1 MKKAFKRITM
11 TALLFLAIGTL
22 AGCGKKQIDVMEGI
36 ELEFD
41 GVNGYGTVRI
51 ADDSVWEEAAL
62 EAAGLN
68 EEMDSDDEAKA
79 IHAIQ
84 GVFAIESA
92 VKYEISPKDNLSN
105 GDEVT
110 VSVKVNNESLEKY
123 KIELTGKEKKFKV
136 EGLKEVEKIDLF
148 AGVEVKF
155 EGLSPYVKAAVSTQN
170 ADNVISVRYT
180 IDKNQNLKIGD
191 TVVVTAEFD
200 AEKLLKQGYI
210 AEADTKEFVLSECD
224 RYVTELADIPSE
236 KVDKMNKQ
244 FEDAFRARVANGWK
258 NKDSL
263 KSIEYIGAYLL
274 TEKEGFNG
282 GTKNMYYG
290 VYRISVSTDEQEF
303 SYYSYCQFKD
313 IIILKDGTCS
323 VDLTQYKM
331 PSGASF
337 FSSGETFKK
346 DNLTYEGYEELD
358 SLFNNCVTKSIENYE
373 YESSVKE

>member
-1 MKKAFKRITM
+1 M
-11 TALLFLAIGTL
+11 
-22 AGCGKKQIDVMEGI
+22 
-36 ELEFD
+36 
-41 GVNGYGTVRI
+41 
-51 ADDSVWEEAAL
+51 
-62 EAAGLN
+62 
-68 EEMDSDDEAKA
+68 
-79 IHAIQ
+79 
-84 GVFAIESA
+84 
-92 VKYEISPKDNLSN
+92 
-105 GDEVT
+105 
-110 VSVKVNNESLEKY
+110 
-123 KIELTGKEKKFKV
+123 
-136 EGLKEVEKIDLF
+136 F

-155 EGLSPYVKAAVSTQN
+155 EGLSPCVKAAVSTQN
-170 ADNVISVRYT
+170 ADNAISVRYT

-236 KVDKMNKQ
+236 KVEKMNKQ
-244 FEDAFRARVANGWK
+244 FEDAFRARVANRWK

-331 PSGASF
+331 PSGSSF
-337 FSSGETFKK
+337 YFKK
-346 DNLTYEGYEELD
+346 GKLTYEGYEELD

-373 YESSVKE
+373 YESGVKE